1 MGDLD
6 LSFSNLFTNN
16 NRRNNR
22 RNSKRNNNNN
32 NNNNNEYTLN
42 AGERGASP
50 SSLPASPM
58 IPIPERKFTEEE
70 LAVLDKFVDF
80 IQIKNVND
88 KPTLTNKE
96 KDLLRGMYWLRQ
108 FMDLLQRRL
117 KQIRI
122 HKESANLAVYFK
134 NILNKTRARSRR
146 QRRKTRKA

>member
-16 NRRNNR
+16 NRKTNKRNNR
-22 RNSKRNNNNN
+22 GNN
-32 NNNNNEYTLN
+32 NNNNNELTLN

-70 LAVLDKFVDF
+70 LTVIDKFVAF
-80 IQIKNVND
+80 IQITNVNE
-88 KPTLTNKE
+88 KPKLTKVE
-96 KDLLRGMYWLRQ
+96 KDLLRGMYWSRQ

-117 KQIRI
+117 QYSRIR
-122 HKESANLAVYFK
+122 KESANLEKNLK
-134 NILNKTRARSRR
+134 NILSKTRSRR
-146 QRRKTRKA
+146 RNQRKTRKV

>member
-16 NRRNNR
+16 NRKTNKRNNR
-22 RNSKRNNNNN
+22 GNN
-32 NNNNNEYTLN
+32 NNNNNEELTLN

-70 LAVLDKFVDF
+70 LGVIDKFLAF
-80 IQIKNVND
+80 IQITNVNE
-88 KPTLTNKE
+88 KPKLTKVE
-96 KDLLRGMYWLRQ
+96 KDLLRGMYRSRQ

-117 KQIRI
+117 QYSRIR
-122 HKESANLAVYFK
+122 KESANLEKNLK
-134 NILNKTRARSRR
+134 NILSKTRSRR
-146 QRRKTRKA
+146 RNQRKTRKV

>member
-16 NRRNNR
+16 NRKTNKRNNR
-22 RNSKRNNNNN
+22 GNNNNNN
-32 NNNNNEYTLN
+32 NNNNNEFTLN

-70 LAVLDKFVDF
+70 LAVIDKFVAF
-80 IQIKNVND
+80 IQITNVNE
-88 KPTLTNKE
+88 KPKLTKVE
-96 KDLLRGMYWLRQ
+96 KDLLRGMYWSRQ

-117 KQIRI
+117 QYSRIR
-122 HKESANLAVYFK
+122 KESANLEKNLK
-134 NILNKTRARSRR
+134 NILSKTRSRR
-146 QRRKTRKA
+146 RNQRKTRKV

>member
-16 NRRNNR
+16 NRKTNKRNNR
-22 RNSKRNNNNN
+22 GNNNN
-32 NNNNNEYTLN
+32 NNNNNEEFTLD

-70 LAVLDKFVDF
+70 LGVIDKFVAF
-80 IQIKNVND
+80 IQITNVNE
-88 KPTLTNKE
+88 KPKLTKVE
-96 KDLLRGMYWLRQ
+96 KDLLRGMYWSRQ

-117 KQIRI
+117 QYSRIR
-122 HKESANLAVYFK
+122 KESANLEKNLK
-134 NILNKTRARSRR
+134 NILSKTRSRR
-146 QRRKTRKA
+146 RNQRKTRKV

>member
-22 RNSKRNNNNN
+22 KNSKRNNNNN
-32 NNNNNEYTLN
+32 NNNNEFTLN

-80 IQIKNVND
+80 IKIKNVNE
-88 KPTLTNKE
+88 KPKLTKVE
-96 KDLLRGMYWLRQ
+96 KDLLRGMYWSRQ

-117 KQIRI
+117 QSIRI
-122 HKESANLAVYFK
+122 RKESANLAVYFK

>member
-16 NRRNNR
+16 NRKTNKRNNR
-22 RNSKRNNNNN
+22 GNN
-32 NNNNNEYTLN
+32 NNNNNELTLN

-70 LAVLDKFVDF
+70 LAVIDKFVAF
-80 IQIKNVND
+80 IQITNVNE
-88 KPTLTNKE
+88 KPKLTKVE
-96 KDLLRGMYWLRQ
+96 KDLLRGMYWSRQ

-117 KQIRI
+117 QYSRIR
-122 HKESANLAVYFK
+122 KESANLEKNLK
-134 NILNKTRARSRR
+134 NILSKTRSRR
-146 QRRKTRKA
+146 RNQRKTRKV

>member
-16 NRRNNR
+16 NRKTNKRNNR
-22 RNSKRNNNNN
+22 GNNNNNN
-32 NNNNNEYTLN
+32 NNNNNEFTLN

-70 LAVLDKFVDF
+70 LTVIDKFVAF
-80 IQIKNVND
+80 IQITNVNE
-88 KPTLTNKE
+88 KPKLTKVE
-96 KDLLRGMYWLRQ
+96 KDLLRGMYWSRQ

-117 KQIRI
+117 QYSRIR
-122 HKESANLAVYFK
+122 KESANLEKNLK
-134 NILNKTRARSRR
+134 NILSKTRSRR
-146 QRRKTRKA
+146 RNQRKTRKV

>member
-16 NRRNNR
+16 NRKTNKRNNR
-22 RNSKRNNNNN
+22 GNNRQ
-32 NNNNNEYTLN
+32 NNNNNEEFTLN

-70 LAVLDKFVDF
+70 LTVIDKFVAF
-80 IQIKNVND
+80 IQITNVNE
-88 KPTLTNKE
+88 KPKLTKVE
-96 KDLLRGMYWLRQ
+96 KDLLRGMYWSRQ

-117 KQIRI
+117 QYSRIR
-122 HKESANLAVYFK
+122 KESANLEKNLK
-134 NILNKTRARSRR
+134 NILSKTRSRR
-146 QRRKTRKA
+146 RNQRKTRKV

>member
-16 NRRNNR
+16 NRKTNKRNNR
-22 RNSKRNNNNN
+22 GNNNNNN
-32 NNNNNEYTLN
+32 NNNNNEFTLN

-70 LAVLDKFVDF
+70 LAVIDKFVAF
-80 IQIKNVND
+80 IQITNVNE
-88 KPTLTNKE
+88 KPKLTKVE
-96 KDLLRGMYWLRQ
+96 KDLLRGMFWSRQ

-117 KQIRI
+117 QYSRIR
-122 HKESANLAVYFK
+122 KESANLEKNLK
-134 NILNKTRARSRR
+134 NILSKTRSRR
-146 QRRKTRKA
+146 RNQRKTRKV